1 MSTNDLSVEILLR
14 AHAPQ
19 APEHLRERV
28 LALQPEVRSA
38 RLTLPSRR
46 LALLVIPA
54 AAAVAVLAAV
64 INGAFHS
71 GRPLPAHRNAVAGSV
86 TTAESVTTADSAKSF
101 SNAAG
106 GAVRQAATPSIASAR
121 LAHTDASLELRVAD
135 PDALSQATTR
145 ATQIAASLGGYARSV
160 NYDTSVGGQGR
171 SMIELRLPAQNV
183 KTALARLA
191 GLGTIVSQELSVTD
205 LQDRFAT
212 ESAQIAQLRRRV
224 AALSAALRS
233 PTLEEAQRV
242 LLQIRLAEAKR
253 ALSQRLHARNSTVK
267 AAANATVSLVIGT
280 KEAVAPVP
288 QERGRLGRML
298 HSAAGFLALEG
309 LVILFA
315 LIVVSPFAL
324 AAFLLWLWRRRSADR
339 VLSRI

>member
-1 MSTNDLSVEILLR
+1 MSTNDLSVETLLR

-28 LALQPEVRSA
+28 RALQPGARST

-71 GRPLPAHRNAVAGSV
+71 GPLPAHRSAVPGTVTIADSV
-86 TTAESVTTADSAKSF
+86 PSADSAKSF

-106 GAVRQAATPSIASAR
+106 GAVRKAAVPSIASAR